1 MKEEILNGVTEELM
15 VPEYISVSWLT
26 QQPEVVY
33 RLDRAGHRYYYTIDE
48 GGNPSFFVSVTTLIR
63 QTLPT
68 SPHLIKWIADM
79 GSEESKEYA
88 EEKANYG
95 TFLHIQCGHLLIN
108 AKYDLDKVRDYLMDY
123 IEDHHLPMSFMQYEE
138 ELKKDILAFAQFIID
153 YKVVPIAVELVLT
166 HKEYGVA
173 GAIDLVCE
181 MDYEESGYFGEVYR
195 TGPQK
200 GKPKLSKQTR
210 RIVAIVDL
218 KSGKKGFYESSE
230 IQLHCYKDMFESNFP
245 AIKIDRVFNWSPK
258 EWRGHTPSFNLKDQT
273 GSKSAKKLP
282 YLVALA
288 KIEDEKKNNS
298 ITITHGEIDL
308 AKGLYSNVESI
319 DLDDIIKKR
328 HDHAL

>member
-1 MKEEILNGVTEELM
+1 M
-15 VPEYISVSWLT
+15 
-26 QQPEVVY
+26 
-33 RLDRAGHRYYYTIDE
+33 
-48 GGNPSFFVSVTTLIR
+48 
-63 QTLPT
+63 
-68 SPHLIKWIADM
+68 
-79 GSEESKEYA
+79 
-88 EEKANYG
+88 
-95 TFLHIQCGHLLIN
+95 HIPCAHLLIN
-108 AKYDLDKVRDYLMDY
+108 AKYNLDTLRDYLMDY

-181 MDYEESGYFGEVYR
+181 MDYEESGYFGEVYK

-200 GKPKLSKQTR
+200 DKPKLSKQTR

-230 IQLHCYKDMFESNFP
+230 IQLHCYKDMFEVNFP
-245 AIKIDRVFNWSPK
+245 DIKIDRVFNWSPK

-328 HDHAL
+328 HDPAL